1 MTAPPIEFHRAIGLG
16 RSRSRI
22 AHGRSISRVGVVWL
36 TASFG
41 VSVLAIVSRSQVSIA
56 ADKPSPAV
64 TASQDTSHAPARLRS
79 PIALALADQGK
90 LLLAANQRSG
100 TVSIVDLSAQ
110 RVVGESSIGKELSDL
125 VSLPGLA
132 SASGHVDRFLCT
144 DSETHELY
152 LLARH
157 GDDVT
162 IVDRLRVSSYPVSV
176 RLDKTAGRCFVASL
190 WSRRLTAVDLVA
202 DAQGGVRLKLGT
214 VLPLP
219 FPPRLQALAP
229 DGRTLIVAGAFG
241 GQLAV
246 VDLAKFGLRIVK
258 TVPGQNIRGMAWS
271 SDGRQLLLAQQTLNR
286 LGYTSQEDLHW
297 GSVVS
302 NVVRSLERAA
312 IEDPQADILT
322 GSRAFELGQVG
333 NGAGDP
339 AALSIAQDGT
349 LSVALSGVGEVA
361 SGHVDAARFRR
372 FKVGLRPTALV
383 ASEDGTRLYVADTFG
398 DSIALIPQRKAAAGA
413 ADAVAHVSL
422 GPQPVLT
429 AAERGERLFCDAR
442 LSLES
447 WMSCQ
452 SCHADGHSSDAL
464 SDTLGD
470 GSFGAAKRIPP
481 LGGVGE
487 TGPWAWN
494 GSMADLGQQIRKSM
508 QTTLRAKSIPDE
520 QVADLAAYLKTLK
533 PAPAMDDSPASP
545 ASVAIERGR
554 AVFTQHKCNRCHVPP
569 TFTSPHV
576 YDVGLQDELG
586 NRRFNPP
593 SLRGVSQR
601 AAFFHDGR
609 ATSLVDVFRVHHHPS
624 NLQFAQA
631 ELTDL
636 IAYLQTI

>member
-1 MTAPPIEFHRAIGLG
+1 LVAFHR
-16 RSRSRI
+16 R
-22 AHGRSISRVGVVWL
+22 
-36 TASFG
+36 
-41 VSVLAIVSRSQVSIA
+41 
-56 ADKPSPAV
+56 D
-64 TASQDTSHAPARLRS
+64 
-79 PIALALADQGK
+79 
-90 LLLAANQRSG
+90 
-100 TVSIVDLSAQ
+100 
-110 RVVGESSIGKELSDL
+110 E
-125 VSLPGLA
+125 
-132 SASGHVDRFLCT
+132 RFLCT
-144 DSETHELY
+144 DTKTHELY

-157 GDDVT
+157 GHELT
-162 IVDRLRVSSYPVSV
+162 IVDKLRVSSYPVSV
-176 RLDKTAGRCFVASL
+176 RLDKTGGRCFVASL

-202 DAQGGVRLKLGT
+202 DAQGGIRLKLGT

-246 VDLAKFGLRIVK
+246 IDTAKFGLRIVK

-271 SDGRQLLLAQQTLNR
+271 GDGRQLFLAQQTLNR
-286 LGYTSQEDLHW
+286 LGYTSQDDLHW

-312 IEDPQADILT
+312 IEDPPADILA

-339 AALSIAQDGT
+339 AALAVAQGGT

-361 SGHVDAARFRR
+361 SGQLEAARFRR

-383 ASEDGTRLYVADTFG
+383 ANEDGTRLYVADTFG
-398 DSIALIPQRKAAAGA
+398 DAIAIIPQGKAAASGA

-429 AAERGERLFCDAR
+429 AAERGERLFYDAR
-442 LSLES
+442 LSLEN

-481 LGGVGE
+481 LGGVAE

-520 QVADLAAYLKTLK
+520 LVADLAAYLKTLK
-533 PAPAMDDSPASP
+533 PVPPIDDAPTALERP
-545 ASVAIERGR
+545 AIERGR

-576 YDVGLQDELG
+576 YDVGPQDELG

-624 NLQFAQA
+624 NLQLAEA

>member
-1 MTAPPIEFHRAIGLG
+1 MTAPPIEFHRATGLG
-16 RSRSRI
+16 RSRRRI
-22 AHGRSISRVGVVWL
+22 AHGRSISRFGVVWL

-41 VSVLAIVSRSQVSIA
+41 VSVLAIVLRSQVGTA

-64 TASQDTSHAPARLRS
+64 TASQGTAHAPARLRS

-100 TVSIVDLSAQ
+100 TVSIVDLSTE
-110 RVVGESSIGKELSDL
+110 RVVGESSIGKLLSDL
-125 VSLPGLA
+125 VALPGLV
-132 SASGHVDRFLCT
+132 SLPGHVDRFLCT
-144 DSETHELY
+144 DWETHELY

-157 GDDVT
+157 GHELT
-162 IVDRLRVSSYPVSV
+162 IVDKLRVSSYPVSV
-176 RLDKTAGRCFVASL
+176 RIDKTGGRCFVASL

-214 VLPLP
+214 VLPFP

-246 VDLAKFGLRIVK
+246 VDSAEFGLRIVK

-271 SDGRQLLLAQQTLNR
+271 GDGRQLFLAQQTLNR

-302 NVVRSLERAA
+302 NVMRSLERSA

-339 AALSIAQDGT
+339 GA
-349 LSVALSGVGEVA
+349 LSVAKDGSLSVVLSGVGEVA
-361 SGHVDAARFRR
+361 SGHLDAAHFRR

-398 DSIALIPQRKAAAGA
+398 DSIALIPQGKAAAGA

-429 AAERGERLFCDAR
+429 AAERGERLFYNAR
-442 LSLES
+442 LSLEN

-481 LGGVGE
+481 LGGGAE

-508 QTTLRAKSIPDE
+508 QTTLRANPF
-520 QVADLAAYLKTLK
+520 
-533 PAPAMDDSPASP
+533 PMNRSPIS
-545 ASVAIERGR
+545 RR
-554 AVFTQHKCNRCHVPP
+554 
-569 TFTSPHV
+569 TS
-576 YDVGLQDELG
+576 
-586 NRRFNPP
+586 RR
-593 SLRGVSQR
+593 
-601 AAFFHDGR
+601 
-609 ATSLVDVFRVHHHPS
+609 
-624 NLQFAQA
+624 
-631 ELTDL
+631 
-636 IAYLQTI
+636 

>member
-1 MTAPPIEFHRAIGLG
+1 M
-16 RSRSRI
+16 
-22 AHGRSISRVGVVWL
+22 
-36 TASFG
+36 
-41 VSVLAIVSRSQVSIA
+41 
-56 ADKPSPAV
+56 
-64 TASQDTSHAPARLRS
+64 
-79 PIALALADQGK
+79 
-90 LLLAANQRSG
+90 
-100 TVSIVDLSAQ
+100 
-110 RVVGESSIGKELSDL
+110 GESSIGKQLSDL
-125 VSLPGLA
+125 VSLPGLVA
-132 SASGHVDRFLCT
+132 HAGHVDRFLCT

-157 GDDVT
+157 GYELT
-162 IVDRLRVSSYPVSV
+162 IVDKLHVSSYPASV
-176 RLDKTAGRCFVASL
+176 RVDKTGERCLVASL
-190 WSRRLTAVDLVA
+190 WSRRLTAVGLVP
-202 DAQGGVRLKLGT
+202 DAQGGIRLKLGT

-246 VDLAKFGLRIVK
+246 VDIAKFGLRLVK

-271 SDGRQLLLAQQTLNR
+271 GDGRQLFLAQQTLNR

-302 NVVRSLERAA
+302 NVVRSLERSA
-312 IEDPQADILT
+312 IEDPQTDILS
-322 GSRAFELGQVG
+322 GSRAIELGQVG
-333 NGAGDP
+333 NGASDP
-339 AALSIAQDGT
+339 AALAVAPDGT
-349 LSVALSGVGEVA
+349 LSVTLSGIGEVA
-361 SGHVDAARFRR
+361 SGQVDAARFRR

-383 ASEDGTRLYVADTFG
+383 ANEDGTRLYVADTLG
-398 DSIALIPQRKAAAGA
+398 DSIALIPQGKAAAGA
-413 ADAVAHVSL
+413 ADAVVHISL

-429 AAERGERLFCDAR
+429 AAERGERLFYDAR
-442 LSLES
+442 LSLEN

-494 GSMADLGQQIRKSM
+494 GSIADLGKQIRKSM
-508 QTTLRAKSIPDE
+508 QTTLRAKSIPDA

-533 PAPAMDDSPASP
+533 PVPPLDDVPAAL

-554 AVFTQHKCNRCHVPP
+554 AVFSQHKCNRCHAPP

-576 YDVGLQDELG
+576 YDVGLQNELG

-593 SLRGVSQR
+593 SLRGASQR

-624 NLQFAQA
+624 NLQLAEA